1 MAKKN
6 KKTKKEPKLISVW
19 CRLGGFIQMT
29 LDELKR
35 ANTDDLSN
43 EEIASIIKRGFEVNG
58 DSYIPSIVIEDMQHD
73 RELPK
78 KGLKVEDDIELGD
91 LDPFNL
97 KFAGDEAPAK

>member
-1 MAKKN
+1 MEN
-6 KKTKKEPKLISVW
+6 TETKQEPKLISVW

-35 ANTDDLSN
+35 ANKDDLSN
-43 EEIASIIKRGFEVNG
+43 EEIAGIVKRGFEVNG
-58 DSYIPSIVIEDMQHD
+58 DSYIPVTVIEDMQHD

-91 LDPFNL
+91 LDSFTL
-97 KFAGDEAPAK
+97 KFTGEEAPAK